1 MGSDERYD
9 EMELG
14 LLGPPRE
21 VALECG
27 HTVDERD
34 LHANGDGCPLCARAK
49 SLYEYFLD
57 FILNVPVLK

>member
-1 MGSDERYD
+1 MGLDEMFD

-21 VALECG
+21 VALACG
-27 HTVDERD
+27 HSINERD
-34 LHANGDGCPLCARAK
+34 LHANGVECPLCARAK

-57 FILNVPVLK
+57 LILYVPALN